1 MDAGTFIVW
10 ILGICVVYRLL
21 NKLLDVIKT
30 KKEEPKTRTQKYKD
44 ICEFWDEENEK
55 EGKL

>member
-30 KKEEPKTRTQKYKD
+30 KKETRVQKYKD
-44 ICEFWDEENEK
+44 ITEFWDERDK
-55 EGKL
+55 EGRL